1 MDGLVGRLA
10 REARGRPSVS
20 PTADE
25 VLAAIEKLGE
35 TIPTKQQSLG
45 ETYAASYCLGGY
57 TVDGAFAIS
66 ACEYPDAAKAE
77 AGRTLAKTILAK
89 VTTRDVWAH
98 KADTLSIVQLKADDA
113 TTATKKKLVAA
124 FLAM

>member
-1 MDGLVGRLA
+1 MDGLMGRLA
-10 REARGRPSVS
+10 REAHNRPTVS

-25 VLAAIEKLGE
+25 VLAVVEKQGE

-45 ETYAASYCLGGY
+45 ETYDASYCLGGY

-66 ACEYPDAAKAE
+66 ACEYPDAAKAA
-77 AGRTLAKTILAK
+77 AGRTLSKTILAK

-98 KADTLSIVQLKADDA
+98 KADTLAIVQLKLDDA
-113 TTATKKKLVAA
+113 TTAVKKKLVAA